1 MNEKLAQM
9 ILYVAH
15 KLTGDRCNGKTKI
28 HKILFFSDFD
38 AFRLTGQ
45 SISGENY
52 VKYEQGPFLPAV
64 EPTVSKLANRN
75 SANWAPAN
83 DRDEIQLELYAPHQI
98 KTDLLSAT
106 EIGIIDSTVQRFWG
120 QTAAAVSN
128 RSHRLF
134 GWLTTQNSS
143 VIPYS
148 SAYVGDP
155 RPLNPDENAWALD
168 LIGRYR
174 EWKSDKAEYCP

>member
-9 ILYVAH
+9 LLYVAH
-15 KLTGDRCNGKTKI
+15 KLTGDECNGKTKI

-45 SISGENY
+45 SISGETY
-52 VKYEQGPFLPAV
+52 IKYDQGPFLPAV
-64 EPTVSKLANRN
+64 DATVRKLANRN
-75 SANWAPAN
+75 VADWAPPN
-83 DRDEIQLELYAPHQI
+83 DRGEIQLNIYAPQI
-98 KTDLLSAT
+98 KADLLSVAEIAT
-106 EIGIIDSTVQRFWG
+106 IDSTVQRFWG

-134 GWLTTQNSS
+134 GWLTTPNGSI
-143 VIPYS
+143 IPYN

-155 RPLNPDENAWALD
+155 RPLNPAENAWALD

-174 EWKSDKAEYCP
+174 EWKRDKAEYCP